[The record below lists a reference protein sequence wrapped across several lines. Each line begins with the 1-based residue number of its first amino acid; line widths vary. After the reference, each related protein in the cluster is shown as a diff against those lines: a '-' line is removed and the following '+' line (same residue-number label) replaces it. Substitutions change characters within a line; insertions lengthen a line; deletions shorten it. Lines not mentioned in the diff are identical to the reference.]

1 MKNKMQICWV
11 SNLQT
16 FTAKIYFTFSL
27 LCVTQLALAQFVD
40 NFSDNDFTSSPPWT
54 GDATRFIVSDNQLK
68 LEAPVEDG
76 VAFLSTIS
84 PVGTDAT
91 WEFKLKMVFNPSA
104 SNYCRVYLMADQP
117 DLSGA
122 LNGYFVMIGDSK
134 DEVSLYRQTGRTFS
148 KIIDGRDGILNLS
161 TIEIGIRV
169 VRNEDEGWQVFTDLG
184 LTGNYFLEGAIE
196 DSTFMTSRYFGILC
210 SYSATRSDKFFFDD
224 FNIQGNVTNDDIAPD
239 LVTIETRSSRALI
252 LVFSEPLEAE
262 SATNVENFSVSP
274 AVGNPTAAV
283 LNSDQKTIALE
294 FDEHFPE
301 NTLSVL
307 TIAGITDLSGNLMKP
322 LDKEFLFV
330 PPGKVESKMVIISE
344 IFADPSPAVGLP
356 ESEFVEI
363 YNRNDQPFNLLG
375 WKLTDQS
382 SSATLPDF
390 ILSSHEYVVLTSEN
404 SNFPVSEKILRLSGF
419 PNLTNS
425 ADVLILKDGNE
436 NTIDSVYYSE
446 SWYKDEDKREGGWTL
461 EIIDPDNICSE
472 HQNWI
477 ASEGDMG
484 GTPGTQNSVFANKP
498 DLTGP
503 KLLSAI
509 PISPLELQL
518 KFDEKLEKLV
528 PERLAFN
535 IDPLL
540 EVAAVAF
547 SNASL
552 TTLKVSL
559 VHEIQPGIA
568 YTINTEN
575 LYDCAG
581 NLIQPEAA
589 TAEFGLPEG
598 ADSLDV
604 LINEILFNPRPTG
617 VDFVEIV
624 NSSAKFFNLR
634 NWSLATLEDGI
645 FRNKIVLSGEDFLLK
660 PGGILAVTENSNIVM
675 GEYLTSQEQHFLQV
689 NDLPVFNDDM
699 GSVAV
704 VDATGD
710 VIDYFHYSKDMHSV
724 FIKDDEGVSLERI
737 SATNALPDQNWKSA
751 SSSVGFATPGYVNSN
766 APPESSITSEVLKV
780 EPEIFNPLG
789 GQNNFAFVH
798 YNFEQ
803 GGRVANV
810 KVFDSQGHQ
819 IKELAN
825 NDVVGTT
832 GFYRWDGDRDDG
844 TKASI
849 GYYMIWFETFDNMG
863 SIENF
868 QARVAIAASF

>member
-1 MKNKMQICWV
+1 MILRV
-11 SNLQT
+11 L
-16 FTAKIYFTFSL
+16 
-27 LCVTQLALAQFVD
+27 
-40 NFSDNDFTSSPPWT
+40 PPGRAMT
-54 GDATRFIVSDNQLK
+54 TRFIVSDNQLK
-68 LEAPVEDG
+68 LEAPTEDG

-91 WEFKLKMVFNPSA
+91 WEFKLKMEFNPSA
-104 SNYCRVYLMADQP
+104 SNYSRVYLMADQP

-148 KIIDGRDGILNLS
+148 KLIDGRDGILNLS

-169 VRNEDEGWQVFTDLG
+169 LRNEDEGWQVFTDLG
-184 LTGNYFLEGAIE
+184 LTGNYFLEGAME
-196 DSTFMTSRYFGILC
+196 DNMFMTSRYFGILC
-210 SYSATRSDKFFFDD
+210 SYTATRSDKFFFDD
-224 FNIQGNVTNDDIAPD
+224 FNIQGNATNDDIAPD
-239 LVTIETRSSRALI
+239 LVNLETKSSHELI

-262 SATNVENFSVSP
+262 SATNAENFTVSP
-274 AVGNPTAAV
+274 AVGNPVAAV
-283 LNSDQKTIALE
+283 LHSDQKTLALE
-294 FDEHFPE
+294 FDRHFSE

-322 LDKEFLFV
+322 LDKEFFFV
-330 PPGKVESKMVIISE
+330 PPGKVDSKAVIISE

-363 YNRNDQPFNLLG
+363 YNRHDQPFNLSG
-375 WKLTDQS
+375 WKFTDQS

-390 ILSSHEYVVLTSEN
+390 ILPSQEYVVLTSEN
-404 SNFPVSEKILRLSGF
+404 STFPVSEKVLRLSGF
-419 PNLTNS
+419 PTLNNS

-436 NTIDSVYYSE
+436 NTIDSVNYSD

-472 HQNWI
+472 HQNWV
-477 ASEGDMG
+477 ASEGDTG

-503 KLLSAI
+503 KLLSSI
-509 PISPLELQL
+509 PTSPLELQL
-518 KFDEKLEKLV
+518 KFDEKLEKRV
-528 PERLAFN
+528 PEGLAFN

-540 EVAAVAF
+540 EVGAVSF

-559 VHEIQPGIA
+559 VHEIQPGIV
-568 YTINTEN
+568 YSINAEN

-581 NLIQPEAA
+581 NLIQPEEA
-589 TAEFGLPEG
+589 TAEFGLPEE

-624 NSSAKFFNLR
+624 NSSAKFINLR
-634 NWSLATLEDGI
+634 NWSLASLEDGI
-645 FRNKIVLSGEDFLLK
+645 LKNKTVLSGEDFLLK
-660 PGGILAVTENSNIVM
+660 PGGILAVTENSNILM

-689 NDLPVFNDDM
+689 NDLPVFNDDL
-699 GSVAV
+699 GSVAIV
-704 VDATGD
+704 NATGN

-737 SATNALPDQNWKSA
+737 SATNSLPDQNWKSA

-789 GQNNFAFVH
+789 GQNNFALIH

-810 KVFDSQGHQ
+810 KVFDSQGHP

-849 GYYMIWFETFDNMG
+849 GYYMIWFETFDDRG
-863 SIENF
+863 SIQNF